1 MNKFSADFGATPQQ
15 IEFQQNMEEVQT
27 TAKRMMFFG
36 LLLAFST
43 LALVLKNRG

>member
-15 IEFQQNMEEVQT
+15 NEIQQNIEEVQT
-27 TAKRMMFFG
+27 IAKRMMFFG
-36 LLLAFST
+36 LILAFST